1 MKKLFL
7 FLFLVPFLVHSQNE
21 QVLYQLVELNKEVN
35 SRYHES
41 APLVTPDNQRLYFT
55 ISNHPE
61 NNEGRDN
68 SQDIWYSDKL
78 SDGTWGKAVHMES
91 PFNKRQFNQVFTILD
106 NGNSLFIR
114 GANNKRKKGFSIV
127 TKDEKGWNR
136 PEELEIEGYEEMD
149 NGIFSG
155 ATISQDRSAII
166 IYMNERSKK
175 PFSDLYLSK
184 RRKDGTYSRPIMI
197 ESLSTYKD
205 EFGPYLT
212 EDDHVMYFASNR
224 EGTLGDADVWKVK
237 RLDDSWLKWSE
248 PENIGP
254 PINTDGFDSY
264 FSVDAT
270 GNNAFTTRTYVSADG
285 SNMNIYG
292 LIPKAKITIKG
303 KVLDANS
310 KKPLSLYLT
319 AKPKEDKPINYNVD
333 SDGNYQFITYKNK
346 AFNFIAAK
354 IGYEQLN
361 ESIDLSS
368 IMKDTVI
375 HKDLLLNPIKT
386 KINLFGL
393 ITDSKSMQAVNAAV
407 YVQKNNFKDSTRTR
421 FEDGGYSLK
430 LEGGGEYQ
438 IKILSQDY
446 QNIQET
452 FIVEIP
458 EGTYEHEIRKDY
470 EMNKAFKPYIISG
483 IVMDEK
489 TQEPL
494 EAELT
499 FEIQDTVLTKTKSNT
514 DGTYEVLIPKA
525 GELIIRGKKINF
537 LNLEDEILIADNQ
550 DFTHY
555 NKQLIMVPIEVGKTV
570 IIDNIYFNFDKTTL
584 KEASF
589 PELDRLTDLMTQNPG
604 IKIEI
609 IGHTDSKG
617 SDDYNLTLSE
627 GRAESVMQY
636 LLDKGISED
645 RMKAKGL
652 GETSPISS
660 NDTEEGRAENRRV
673 EFTIVEK

>member
-7 FLFLVPFLVHSQNE
+7 FLFLIPFFVFGQNE
-21 QVLYQLVELNKEVN
+21 EVLYQLVKLNKEVN

-61 NNEGRDN
+61 NNEGREN
-68 SQDIWYSDKL
+68 SQDIWYSDKQA
-78 SDGTWGKAVHMES
+78 DGAWGTAIHMGS

-106 NGNSLFIR
+106 GGNSLFIR
-114 GANNKRKKGFSIV
+114 GGSNKRKKGFSIV
-127 TKDEKGWNR
+127 TKDGNGWNR
-136 PEELEIEGYEEMD
+136 PDELEIEGYEEM
-149 NGIFSG
+149 NKGIFSG

-184 RRKDGTYSRPIMI
+184 RQSDGSYSKPIMI

-205 EFGPYLT
+205 EFGPYLA
-212 EDDHVMYFASNR
+212 ENDQVMYFASNR

-248 PENIGP
+248 PENIGS

-264 FSVDAT
+264 FSVDET
-270 GNNAFTTRTYVSADG
+270 GNNAFTTRTYVSPDG

-303 KVLDANS
+303 KVLDSNS

-319 AKPKEDKPINYNVD
+319 AQPREGKPINYEVD

-346 AFNFIAAK
+346 LFNFIAAK

-361 ESIDLSS
+361 EALDLSS
-368 IMKDTVI
+368 IMEDTII
-375 HKDLLLNPIKT
+375 HKNFLLSPIKT
-386 KINLFGL
+386 KVNLVGL
-393 ITDSKSMQAVNAAV
+393 VTDAKTMQAVNAAV
-407 YVQKNNFKDSTRTR
+407 YVKKIDFKDSSKTR
-421 FEDGGYSLK
+421 FEDGGYDLT

-438 IKILSQDY
+438 IEIVSQDY
-446 QNIQET
+446 QDIQEK
-452 FIVEIP
+452 FIVNVP
-458 EGTYEHEIRKDY
+458 QGTYEYEIRKDY
-470 EMNKAFKPYIISG
+470 ELNKAFKPYVISG
-483 IVMDEK
+483 IVLDEK
-489 TQEPL
+489 SQKAL
-494 EAELT
+494 AAELI
-499 FEIQDTVLTKTKSNT
+499 FEMQDTVLLKTESNS
-514 DGTYEVLIPKA
+514 DGTFEVTIPKA
-525 GELIIRGKKINF
+525 GELIIRGKKINY
-537 LNLEDEILIADNQ
+537 LNLEEDILIADNQ
-550 DFTHY
+550 DFTQY
-555 NKQLIMVPIEVGKTV
+555 NKQLLMAPIEVGKTV

-589 PELDRLTDLMTQNPG
+589 PELDRLTDLMSQNPG

-617 SDDYNLTLSE
+617 SDDYNLILSE
-627 GRAESVMQY
+627 GRAQAVMEY
-636 LLDKGISED
+636 LLEKGIAQN
-645 RMKAKGL
+645 RMTFKGL
-652 GETSPISS
+652 GETAPISS
-660 NDTEEGRAENRRV
+660 NNTDEGRAENRRV
-673 EFTIVEK
+673 EFTIVAK